1 MKKKKKKKCG
11 KMPYSVLDSTKRPHK
26 YRDIELSVKYINISV
41 RGVLDISTKF
51 AIIYAVAIRLVI
63 CIMYVI

>member
-1 MKKKKKKKCG
+1 
-11 KMPYSVLDSTKRPHK
+11 MPYSVLDSTKRPHK